1 MLVELHAVAAS
12 SAESRERT
20 LEVMTEIVKRIGLP
34 LQKTPDSLFIEGNW
48 DEVMAAVRACHT
60 YLREQSPHVITSI
73 RIDDDAVREQRLG
86 ASGVSDGERR
96 IREAD
101 EESFP
106 ASDPPSWNP

>member
-12 SAESRERT
+12 SAESHERT
-20 LEVMTEIVKRIGLP
+20 LDVITEMVRRIGLP
-34 LQKTPDSLFIEGNW
+34 LQKTPDSVFIEGNW
-48 DEVMAAVRACHT
+48 DEVMAAVRVCHNH
-60 YLREQSPHVITSI
+60 LRERSPHVITSI
-73 RIDDDAVREQRLG
+73 RIDDDTAREHRLG
-86 ASGVSDGERR
+86 VSGVSDGERR